1 MMRRYDIDW
10 IRIGAIGL
18 LILYHAV
25 ISFQS
30 WAEEIF
36 FIKNEQELEILWILM
51 SMFNVWRIP
60 ILFMVS
66 GMGVYFAMQNRNWK
80 QLLKDSCFKNTTAFF
95 LGFRNIKKKFLLLKI
110 NK

>member
-80 QLLKDSCFKNTTAFF
+80 QLLKDRV
-95 LGFRNIKKKFLLLKI
+95 LRILLPFLLGRF
-110 NK
+110 